1 VGQAVHGA
9 VYDGHDGVLVAVFA
23 GGGGC
28 AGGSL
33 AGGVVDHVDVAPE
46 QAELDDP
53 EDQNEQQQADDAGLD
68 GGGTA

>member
-1 VGQAVHGA
+1 
-9 VYDGHDGVLVAVFA
+9 LVAVFA
-23 GGGGC
+23 GGGGR

-68 GGGTA
+68 GGGTT